1 MLFLKSRHL
10 KKTASNNWLESKTKP
25 PGGFLSTGR
34 LISFRLTRNERMYKK
49 ATSGKKNYYD
59 SLIAN
64 STIYNALTAEISN
77 GNEAKQLAF
86 DSDPE
91 LIKKYLKKK
100 ITMKPLEKRIL
111 ATSLQAQY
119 ARFVKKENDTILDN
133 IPKERILPIIPK
145 QKPKTDTISDDTDH
159 T

>member
-1 MLFLKSRHL
+1 
-10 KKTASNNWLESKTKP
+10 
-25 PGGFLSTGR
+25 
-34 LISFRLTRNERMYKK
+34 
-49 ATSGKKNYYD
+49 
-59 SLIAN
+59 
-64 STIYNALTAEISN
+64 
-77 GNEAKQLAF
+77 
-86 DSDPE
+86 
-91 LIKKYLKKK
+91 
-100 ITMKPLEKRIL
+100 MKPLEKRIL